1 MNIQRYHPAI
11 CVLHWLLAA
20 MIMAALIMSTFVMA
34 SIPDTDPAKISAI
47 LRHMSVGVLILVCTG
62 LRLFTR
68 KKTGRP
74 ASLPSG
80 MPWADWL
87 AGVVHRLLDV
97 LVLVM
102 IGSGIGMAVLS
113 GLPAIVWNGQG
124 HLPADL
130 PLLAL
135 HGFVAKLLF
144 GVLVLHAG
152 GALYHQLILK
162 DGLLSRMWPWWSR
175 TQKKTPGGGDGASE
189 ETALEWQDKPPVE
202 DARARG

>member
-1 MNIQRYHPAI
+1 MNIQRYHPTI

-74 ASLPSG
+74 ATLPSG

-87 AGVVHRLLDV
+87 AGIVHRLLDM

-102 IGSGIGMAVLS
+102 IGSGIGMAIFS
-113 GLPAIVWNGQG
+113 NLPKAILEGKSE
-124 HLPADL
+124 
-130 PLLAL
+130 LLANLDSLPWHTL
-135 HGFVAKLLF
+135 HVAAARVLF
-144 GVLVLHAG
+144 GVLLLHVG
-152 GALYHQLILK
+152 GALYHQFILR
-162 DGLLSRMWPWWSR
+162 DGLVTRMWFGPWRRSR
-175 TQKKTPGGGDGASE
+175 G
-189 ETALEWQDKPPVE
+189 
-202 DARARG
+202 